1 MNTLESRKIK
11 NSSQLIIYALVIL
24 GFIGVLNY
32 VSTKVFMRAD
42 LTEKK
47 IYSISDASKK
57 ILKKLDDIVSVKVFF
72 SKNLPVNVRSLQDDV
87 RDMLSEYKA
96 YAGKN
101 LHITYEDPSK
111 NEEEKRK
118 VTQMGIP
125 EVQMQ
130 TYEKD
135 KAQVING
142 FMGIAVLYGDKKE
155 VMPVIQDLKNL
166 EYDLTQAIQKVGR
179 KENPRIGVLKTDTLP
194 YIPPEYRQRMQMQPN
209 PEEVH
214 EKYKPIF
221 DNLEKNYSISTVD
234 TKDGSPIDTAL
245 KTLVI
250 PGGTNFTNRTLF
262 EIDQYF
268 MKGGNLVVFADAIRI
283 SYQYGAMAMPQDP
296 AILKLMEHYGA
307 KVENYLVCD
316 ASCGQVQ
323 IPQKVGPFQMNVAVN
338 YPYFI
343 RLIQEDLNGD
353 NPAVSTLGEA
363 IFPWISPIKLLVP
376 EAVVSKKAA
385 KDTGS
390 VRATVLIQS
399 SKKSWIVGGNFD
411 LNPQQKWAAP
421 AEGFK
426 RGNLAVHLTGNFSSY
441 FAGKP
446 IPPVKEPPPGAS
458 DSLKKILLAPN
469 PADQNRTVVAQN
481 KGRHIVL
488 VGNSN
493 FLTGQFAMP
502 GNVTLLLNVV
512 DWLSTDDNLITIRS
526 RTMVDRTISKDNLK
540 EGSSMSNVVRFINIL
555 LTPILVVLAGLFI
568 FFRRR
573 EAGAAVVPAEK
584 TEEKAS

>member
-1 MNTLESRKIK
+1 MESRKIK
-11 NSSQLIIYALVIL
+11 NSSQLIIYALVVL
-24 GFIGVLNY
+24 GFIGVVNY
-32 VSTKVFMRAD
+32 LSTKAFVRAD

-47 IYSISDASKK
+47 IYSISNASKK
-57 ILKKLDDIVSVKVFF
+57 ILKKLDDIVSVKVYF

-111 NEEEKRK
+111 SEEEKRK

-142 FMGIAVLYGDKKE
+142 FMGIAVMYGDKKE
-155 VMPVIQDLKNL
+155 VMPVVQDLKNL

-179 KENPRIGVLKTDTLP
+179 KESPKIGVLKTDTLP
-194 YIPPEYRQRMQMQPN
+194 FIPPEYRQRMQMQPS

-214 EKYKPIF
+214 EKYKPVF
-221 DNLEKNYSISTVD
+221 DNLEKNYSVTTVE
-234 TKDGSPIDTAL
+234 TKDGNPIDTSL

-250 PGGTNFTNRTLF
+250 PGGATFTNRTLF

-268 MKGGNLVVFADAIRI
+268 MKGGNLIVFADAVKI

-296 AILKLMEHYGA
+296 GIIKLMEHYGA
-307 KVENYLVCD
+307 KLENSLVCD
-316 ASCGQVQ
+316 AACGQVQ

-343 RLIQEDLNGD
+343 RVVQEDLNAD

-363 IFPWISPIKLLVP
+363 IFPWISSIKLLVP
-376 EAVVSKKAA
+376 EAAVSKKAI
-385 KDTGS
+385 KDTGA
-390 VRATVLIQS
+390 VKATVLIQS
-399 SKKSWIVGGNFD
+399 SKKSWVTAGNFD
-411 LNPQQKWAAP
+411 LNPQQKWTAP
-421 AEGFK
+421 PEGFK
-426 RGNLAVHLTGNFSSY
+426 RGILAVHLAGDFTSF
-441 FAGKP
+441 FAGKS
-446 IPPVKEPPPGAS
+446 IPPVKEPPAGAS
-458 DSLKKILLAPN
+458 DSLKRILLSPN
-469 PADQNRTVVAQN
+469 PADQNRTIVAQN

-488 VGNSN
+488 VGSSN

-502 GNVTLLLNVV
+502 GNVTFLLNLV

-540 EGSSMSNVVRFINIL
+540 EGSSLYGFVRFTNIL
-555 LTPILVVLAGLFI
+555 LMPVLVVLAGLLI
-568 FFRRR
+568 YFRRR
-573 EAGAAVVPAEK
+573 EASAAVVSTEK

>member
-1 MNTLESRKIK
+1 MESKKIK
-11 NSSQLIIYALVIL
+11 NSTQLLIYALVVL
-24 GFIGVLNY
+24 GFIGVVNY
-32 VSTKVFMRAD
+32 LSTKAFVRAD

-47 IYSISDASKK
+47 IYSISKASKK
-57 ILKKLDDIVSVKVFF
+57 ILKKLDDIVSIKVYF
-72 SKNLPVNVRSLQDDV
+72 SKNLPVNVRSLQADV
-87 RDMLSEYKA
+87 HDMLSEYKA

-101 LHITYEDPSK
+101 LRITYEDPSK
-111 NEEEKRK
+111 SEEEKRK

-125 EVQMQ
+125 ELQMQ

-155 VMPVIQDLKNL
+155 VMPVVQDLKNL
-166 EYDLTQAIQKVGR
+166 EYDLTQAIQKVAR
-179 KENPRIGVLKTDTLP
+179 RDSPKIGVLKTDTLP
-194 YIPPEYRQRMQMQPN
+194 YIPPEYRQRMQMQQN

-221 DNLEKNYSISTVD
+221 ENLEKTYAVSAVD
-234 TKDGSPIDTAL
+234 IKDGTPIDSTL
-245 KTLVI
+245 KTLII
-250 PGGTNFTNRTLF
+250 PGGSNFTNRSLF

-268 MKGGNLVVFADAIRI
+268 MKGGNLIVLADAIKI

-296 AILKLMEHYGA
+296 GILKLMEHYGA
-307 KVENYLVCD
+307 KVENYLVND
-316 ASCGQVQ
+316 AACGQVQ

-376 EAVVSKKAA
+376 EAMQAKKNAR
-385 KDTGS
+385 DSGS
-390 VRATVLIQS
+390 VTATVLIRS
-399 SKKSWIVGGNFD
+399 SKKSWTTGGNFD

-426 RGNLAVHLTGNFSSY
+426 RSNLAVYLSGDFTSY

-446 IPPVKEPPPGAS
+446 VPPVKEPPPGAS
-458 DSLKKILLAPN
+458 DSLKQIMLSSSA
-469 PADQNRTVVAQN
+469 ADQSRTIVPKN

-488 VGNSN
+488 VGDSD
-493 FLTGQFAMP
+493 FLTSQFAMP
-502 GNVTLLLNVV
+502 GNVAFLLNVT

-540 EGSSMSNVVRFINIL
+540 EGSTKSNLVRFTNIL
-555 LTPILVVLAGLFI
+555 LMPVLVVLFGLMI

-573 EAGAAVVPAEK
+573 EASAAVVPTEK

>member
-1 MNTLESRKIK
+1 MESRKIK
-11 NSSQLIIYALVIL
+11 NSSQLIIYALVVL

-32 VSTKVFMRAD
+32 LSTKAFVRAD

-47 IYSISDASKK
+47 IYSISNASKK
-57 ILKKLDDIVSVKVFF
+57 ILKKLDDIVSVKVYF
-72 SKNLPVNVRSLQDDV
+72 SKNLPVNVRSLQADV

-101 LHITYEDPSK
+101 LRITYEDPTKS
-111 NEEEKRK
+111 EEEKRK
-118 VTQMGIP
+118 VIQMGIP
-125 EVQMQ
+125 ELQMQ

-155 VMPVIQDLKNL
+155 VMPVVQDLKNL

-179 KENPRIGVLKTDTLP
+179 KESPRIGILKTDTLP
-194 YIPPEYRQRMQMQPN
+194 FIPPEYRQRMQMQAN
-209 PEEVH
+209 PEEVR

-221 DNLEKNYSISTVD
+221 DNLEKNYSVETIETAEG
-234 TKDGSPIDTAL
+234 KPIDSTL
-245 KTLVI
+245 KSLVI
-250 PGGTNFTNRTLF
+250 PGGSTFTNRTLF

-268 MKGGNLVVFADAIRI
+268 MKGGNLIVFADAIKL
-283 SYQYGAMAMPQDP
+283 SYQYGANAMPQDP
-296 AILKLMEHYGA
+296 LILKLMEHYGA

-343 RLIQEDLNGD
+343 KLIQEDLNSD

-376 EAVVSKKAA
+376 ESLASKKNG
-385 KDTGS
+385 KDTAG
-390 VRATVLIQS
+390 VTATVLIQS
-399 SKKSWIVGGNFD
+399 SKKSWVVGGNFD

-426 RGNLAVHLTGNFSSY
+426 RSNLAVALTGNFSSY
-441 FAGKP
+441 FAGKSV
-446 IPPVKEPPPGAS
+446 PPVKEPPAGAS
-458 DSLKKILLAPN
+458 DSLKQIMLSAST
-469 PADQNRTVVAQN
+469 ADQSRTIVARN
-481 KGRHIVL
+481 KGRHLVL
-488 VGNSN
+488 IGDSD

-502 GNVTLLLNVV
+502 GNVTLLLNIA
-512 DWLSTDDNLITIRS
+512 DWLSTDENLITIRS

-540 EGSSMSNVVRFINIL
+540 EGSSKSNVVRFINIL
-555 LTPILVVLAGLFI
+555 LMPLLVVLTGLFI
-568 FFRRR
+568 FFKRR
-573 EAGAAVVPAEK
+573 EASAAPVSTEK

>member
-24 GFIGVLNY
+24 GFIGVVNY

-268 MKGGNLVVFADAIRI
+268 MKGGNLVVFADAIKI

-343 RLIQEDLNGD
+343 RLVQEDLNGD

-376 EAVVSKKAA
+376 EALTSKKAV
-385 KDTGS
+385 KDTSS
-390 VRATVLIQS
+390 VKATVLIQS

-426 RGNLAVHLTGNFSSY
+426 RGYLAVHLTGNFSSY